1 MRKHHNK
8 LFYGKYTHKAT
19 FKMPWSAFLYPTT
32 DLHLQSVLDAGF
44 KEFTSVRVLTNDSWT
59 YFYNHTKEI
68 KLLASFVLENRKYVK
83 FRIQQE
89 RTIFYGDKKTIL
101 SLISM
106 FWDEWSDL
114 QTVVTSKS
122 ELPDSNTVFC
132 KRLPLN
138 KYQYQI
144 YVKKNLHKYLTS
156 EQRQSVWNFLSRNK
170 ENAHIPSKQLQEY
183 FSGKTKYGWEG
194 YFYIKEE
201 KMLTPLYMITQ
212 DLIHK
217 IYKYERIK

>member
-8 LFYGKYTHKAT
+8 LFYDKYTHKAT
-19 FKMPWSAFLYPTT
+19 FKMPWGAFLYPTT

-59 YFYNHTKEI
+59 YFYNHAKEI
-68 KLLASFVLENRKYVK
+68 KLLSNFILENRNSMK

-89 RTIFYGDKKTIL
+89 QALFYSDKKTIL

-106 FWDEWSDL
+106 FWDEWRDL
-114 QTVVTSKS
+114 QTVVTRKN
-122 ELPDSNTVFC
+122 ELPGVNTVFC
-132 KRLPLN
+132 KRLPLG

-144 YVKKNLHKYLTS
+144 YVKKNLHKHLSAKQRENLWRYLS
-156 EQRQSVWNFLSRNK
+156 HNEDNIK
-170 ENAHIPSKQLQEY
+170 IPSKQLTEY
-183 FSGKTKYGWEG
+183 FSGETKYGWEG
-194 YFYIKEE
+194 YFYVKEE
-201 KMLTPLYMITQ
+201 KMLTPLYMMSQ

-217 IYKYERIK
+217 IFKYERI